1 MRRILLIALCAL
13 VTVGVASAQQRRMY
27 NDGQVDFAPGSAR
40 FVLTADEL
48 DTGLSEIEY
57 RVNGG
62 EAMIYEDP
70 IRLSDEGRHVITY
83 RATDLLGNV
92 SREEAYTVV
101 IDDTAPG
108 MSATARGHAFVEDNA
123 AYLRSDTA
131 IIVSASDSASG
142 VEGVF
147 VSLDNENFIRYSDVA
162 YVNEEG
168 EHRGYAYAEDNVGNR
183 SRTYSIRAYVD
194 NTAPEVLIVPRQ
206 RLTTVQGDRYTSSG
220 NQFVVRATDAVAG
233 IDTIEVSINRQEFAA
248 YTGPVSFDEPGL
260 QSIRARATDRL
271 GNTSDIVELSFYVD
285 TAVPQPTLRA
295 IIEE

>member
-1 MRRILLIALCAL
+1 MRRILFIALCAL
-13 VTVGVASAQQRRMY
+13 VTVGVASAQQRKIF
-27 NDGQVDFAPGSAR
+27 NNGQIDFAPSSAR

-48 DTGLSEIEY
+48 DTGLAEIEY
-57 RVNGG
+57 RINDG
-62 EAMIYEDP
+62 EAMIYEEP
-70 IRLSDEGRHVITY
+70 LQLNDEGRHVITY

-108 MSATARGHAFVEDNA
+108 ISATARGHAFVEGNA

-131 IIVSASDSASG
+131 IMVSASDSASG
-142 VEGVF
+142 VAGIF
-147 VSLDNENFIRYSDVA
+147 VSLDDDNYIRYSDVA
-162 YVNEEG
+162 FVNEEG
-168 EHRGYAYAEDNVGNR
+168 DHRGYAYTVDNVGNR
-183 SRTYSIRAYVD
+183 SRTYSIRAFVD
-194 NTAPEVLIVPRQ
+194 NTAPEIMIVPRQ

-233 IDTIEVSINRQEFAA
+233 IDTIEVSVNRQEFAA
-248 YTGPVSFDEPGL
+248 YTGPVAFDDPGL

-271 GNTSDIVELSFYVD
+271 GNTSGIVELSFYVD
-285 TAVPQPTLRA
+285 TAVPQPRLRA